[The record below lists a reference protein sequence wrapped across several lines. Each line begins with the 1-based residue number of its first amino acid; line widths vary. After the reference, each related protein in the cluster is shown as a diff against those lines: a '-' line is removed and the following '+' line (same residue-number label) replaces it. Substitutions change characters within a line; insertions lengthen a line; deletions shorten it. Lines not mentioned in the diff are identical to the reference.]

1 MTAPRRL
8 EKGSAVMA
16 RDPRYDILFEPVRI
30 GPKTMRNRFYQT
42 PHCSGL
48 GSAFKFIERVLEESY

>member
-1 MTAPRRL
+1 VK
-8 EKGSAVMA
+8 EGSDPVA
-16 RDPRYDILFEPVRI
+16 RDPKYDIPFEPIQI
-30 GPKTMRNRFYQT
+30 GPETMRNRFYQA